1 MNYWVVAFPCL
12 MYFASVSMYPPPG
25 KWTLMVYADTT
36 NTATGLMIIYYEV
49 SEAGV
54 VNRSA
59 VAVNF
64 DYPYFTI
71 SLSLNILL
79 MLMIITRLILHSKK
93 IQGLEAF
100 TRTRGWC
107 KIVAVTFIE
116 SYALYVV
123 NFLLFV
129 GTWCAGSYVADTFSP
144 ILTETQVRMVTT
156 FS

>member
-25 KWTLMVYADTT
+25 KRTVTVHADTT
-36 NTATGLMIIYYEV
+36 DTATGLMIIYYEV
-49 SEAGV
+49 SEAG

-107 KIVAVTFIE
+107 KTVAVTFIE